1 MQEKK
6 ILQVEDSDAD
16 SELIVRHLR
25 GLRVPFTLKRV
36 DSLAN
41 FLDEIT
47 TTSPD
52 LILADFRVPSIGAL
66 DVLDVLKERR
76 LDIPVIVVTGT
87 LSDEIAALC
96 IKHGAVD
103 YVLKDRLVRLPAAV
117 ERALDDRRLRTD
129 RAKALTAL
137 RESEARFRR
146 LAENARDVIYRYRLR
161 PTPGFEYVSP
171 AITNITGYTPEE
183 HYSDPEL
190 ILKATH
196 PEDRWVVEEIMSGKT
211 GMETPLVRWLRKD
224 GSPVWISSQNVAA
237 YDDTGT
243 VIAMEGIARD
253 VTSQQLAEAE
263 LRASEERYRFLFESN
278 PLPMWVCDLETLRFI
293 EVNDAA
299 IRHYGYSREE
309 FLNMTMRDILPPGI
323 APFSHFREGALP
335 GQLPLRHMKRDGA
348 LIDVD
353 ITARNIP
360 LRGRM
365 VRLVIASDVT
375 EQRRAEEKLRHYA
388 ALISSSDDAIIGTTL
403 DRTILSWNPG
413 AEAMY
418 GYTAEEAIGQPI
430 SIIVQP
436 DRREECNDISQH
448 VARGERVRHA
458 ETVRIRKDG
467 TQIDVSLATSPIR
480 DSSGAIVG
488 ESTIARDVTE
498 RKHLQAQLL
507 QLQKMEAVG
516 RLAGGLAHDFNNVLT
531 IIAGYT
537 DLAIHQVR
545 SDDPVVKFLVSVRH
559 ATHRAEN
566 LTRQLLAFSRR
577 QVVHPRLV
585 KLNDIVRNLSGMLR
599 RLIGED
605 IELETIFGNDLPLIK
620 ADPGQ
625 LEQVIMN
632 LAVNAR
638 DAMPNGGRFVIET
651 AATNPEEYGADGTNA
666 SNRGVTMTVSDTGS
680 GMDVETLAHIFEPF
694 FTTKEPGKGTGL
706 GLSTVYGIV
715 QQHSGK
721 IRVQSQPDQGSTFR
735 ISFPPADSTAEPT
748 AHKQR
753 LEKKSVAG
761 HETILLVE
769 DDADV
774 RSLARR
780 MLEGAGYKVV
790 DAGNAS
796 EATRI
801 LTDKAQNVQMVVTD
815 VIMPGGSGRDLAD
828 QISKLGKNLPILFV
842 SGYTDDLLVR
852 YGILQGGFDFLEKPF
867 SAEALRSKIR
877 EVLDRVAG

>member
-96 IKHGAVD
+96 IKQGAVD

-146 LAENARDVIYRYRLR
+146 LAENARDIIYRYRLR

-171 AITNITGYTPEE
+171 AINHITGYTPEE

-196 PEDRWVVEEIMSGKT
+196 PEDRWVVEDFMSGKT
-211 GMETPLVRWLRKD
+211 GMENPLVRWLRKD

-253 VTSQQLAEAE
+253 VTSQQMAEAE

-278 PLPMWVCDLETLRFI
+278 PLPMWVCDLETFRFI

-323 APFSHFREGALP
+323 TPPSHLREGALP

-375 EQRRAEEKLRHYA
+375 EQRKAEEKLRHYA

-403 DRTILSWNPG
+403 DQTIVSWNPG

-418 GYTAEEAIGQPI
+418 GYTTEEAIGQPI
-430 SIIVQP
+430 SMIVP
-436 DRREECNDISQH
+436 RDRREESDEISQH
-448 VARGERVRHA
+448 VARGERVRHT

-531 IIAGYT
+531 IIAGYA

-545 SDDPVVKFLVSVRH
+545 SDDPVVKCLVSVRH

-605 IELETIFGNDLPLIK
+605 IELETIFGSDLPLIK
-620 ADPGQ
+620 ADTGQ

-666 SNRGVTMTVSDTGS
+666 SNRGVTTTVS
-680 GMDVETLAHIFEPF
+680 
-694 FTTKEPGKGTGL
+694 
-706 GLSTVYGIV
+706 GIV

-735 ISFPPADSTAEPT
+735 ISFPPADSTVEPT
-748 AHKQR
+748 GHKQR

-790 DAGNAS
+790 DAANAS

-801 LTDKAQNVQMVVTD
+801 LTDRAQNIQMVVTD

-828 QISKLGKNLPILFV
+828 QIGKLGKNMPILFV

-867 SAEALRSKIR
+867 TADALRSKIR
-877 EVLDRVAG
+877 EVLDRVPS

>member
-1 MQEKK
+1 
-6 ILQVEDSDAD
+6 
-16 SELIVRHLR
+16 
-25 GLRVPFTLKRV
+25 VPFTLKRV
-36 DSLAN
+36 DTLPD
-41 FLDEIT
+41 FLHEIT
-47 TTSPD
+47 ARPPD

-66 DVLDVLKERR
+66 DVLDVLRERQ

-96 IKHGAVD
+96 IKQGAVD

-117 ERALDDRRLRTD
+117 ERALDDKKLRSD
-129 RAKALTAL
+129 RAKALSAL
-137 RESEARFRR
+137 RESEALFRR
-146 LAENARDVIYRYRLR
+146 LAENARDIIYRYRLK
-161 PTPGFEYVSP
+161 PTPGFDYVSP
-171 AITNITGYTPEE
+171 AVTGITGYTPEE

-190 ILKATH
+190 MLKATH
-196 PEDRWVVEEIMSGKT
+196 PEDRWMVEEIMSGKT
-211 GMETPLVRWLRKD
+211 AMETPLVRWLRKD

-237 YDDTGT
+237 YDETGT

-253 VTSQQLAEAE
+253 VTSQQVAEAE

-278 PLPMWVCDLETLRFI
+278 PLPMWVLDLETLRII

-299 IRHYGYSREE
+299 IRHYGYSRDE
-309 FLNMTMRDILPPGI
+309 FLNMTMCDILPAGMTPS
-323 APFSHFREGALP
+323 SHLREATLP
-335 GQLPLRHMKRDGA
+335 AQLPLRHRKRDGT

-353 ITARNIP
+353 ITARNMP

-365 VRLVIASDVT
+365 ARLVIASDVT
-375 EQRRAEEKLRHYA
+375 EQRKAEEKLRHYA
-388 ALISSSDDAIIGTTL
+388 SLISSSDDAIIGTTL
-403 DRTILSWNPG
+403 DRTIVSWNPG
-413 AEAMY
+413 AEALY

-430 SIIVQP
+430 SIIVPPERHDESEQT
-436 DRREECNDISQH
+436 SQR
-448 VARGERVRHA
+448 VARGERVRHT

-467 TQIDVSLATSPIR
+467 THIDVSLATSPIR

-531 IIAGYT
+531 IIAGYA
-537 DLAIHQVR
+537 DLAIHQIR
-545 SDDPVVKFLVSVRH
+545 SDDPVVKCLVSVRH

-605 IELETIFGNDLPLIK
+605 IELETIFGSDLPLIK

-651 AATNPEEYGADGTNA
+651 AAANPEEHAPDGGNA
-666 SNRGVTMTVSDTGS
+666 SNRGVIMTVSDTGT

-694 FTTKEPGKGTGL
+694 FTTKDPGKGTGL

-721 IRVQSQPDQGSTFR
+721 IRVQSQPGLGSIFR
-735 ISFPPADSTAEPT
+735 IFFPLADSSVEPPG
-748 AHKQR
+748 HKQR
-753 LEKKSVAG
+753 LDKKSFAG
-761 HETILLVE
+761 SETILLVE

-780 MLEGAGYKVV
+780 MLEGAGYKVF
-790 DAGNAS
+790 DAANAT

-801 LTDKAQNVQMVVTD
+801 VTDKAQNVQMVVTD

-828 QISKLGKNLPILFV
+828 QMGKLGVNVPILFV
-842 SGYTDDLLVR
+842 SGYTDDLLIR
-852 YGILQGGFDFLEKPF
+852 YGILQDGFDFLEKPF
-867 SAEALRSKIR
+867 TAETLRSKIR

>member
-1 MQEKK
+1 MQEKR
-6 ILQVEDSDAD
+6 ILQVEDSDVD
-16 SELIVRHLR
+16 SELVVRSLR
-25 GLRVPFTLKRV
+25 GLRVAFTLKRV
-36 DSLAN
+36 QTLAD
-41 FLDEIT
+41 FLNEIT
-47 TTSPD
+47 SNLPD

-66 DVLDVLKERR
+66 DVLDVLKERQA
-76 LDIPVIVVTGT
+76 DIPVIVVTGT

-96 IKHGAVD
+96 IKQGAVD

-117 ERALDDRRLRTD
+117 ERALDDKRLRTD
-129 RAKALTAL
+129 RAKALAAL

-146 LAENARDVIYRYRLR
+146 LAENARDIIYRYRLK
-161 PTPGFEYVSP
+161 PTPGFDYISP
-171 AITNITGYTPEE
+171 AVTGITGYTPEE
-183 HYSDPEL
+183 VYLDPEL
-190 ILKATH
+190 MLKVTD
-196 PEDRWVVEEIMSGKT
+196 PEDRWIVEEIMSGKPT
-211 GMETPLVRWLRKD
+211 MEPPVVRWHRKD

-243 VIAMEGIARD
+243 VVAMEGIARD
-253 VTSQQLAEAE
+253 VTSQHMAEAE

-278 PLPMWVCDLETLRFI
+278 PLPMWVCDMETLRFV

-309 FLNMTMRDILPPGI
+309 FLSMTMRDILPAGVQ
-323 APFSHFREGALP
+323 PFSHLRERSQPA
-335 GQLPLRHMKRDGA
+335 QLRHRKRDGT

-353 ITARNIP
+353 ITARNVP
-360 LRGRM
+360 LRGRLA
-365 VRLVIASDVT
+365 RLVIASDVT

-388 ALISSSDDAIIGTTL
+388 ALISSSDDAIIGSTL
-403 DRTILSWNPG
+403 DRVIVSWNPG
-413 AEAMY
+413 AEALY

-430 SIIVQP
+430 SIVVPP
-436 DRREECNDISQH
+436 DRREECEEISRH
-448 VARGERVRHA
+448 VSRGERVRHT

-467 TQIDVSLATSPIR
+467 TRIDVSLSTSPIR

-531 IIAGYT
+531 IIAGYA

-577 QVVHPRLV
+577 QVIHPTLI
-585 KLNDIVRNLSGMLR
+585 KFNEIVRNLSGMLR

-605 IELETIFGNDLPLIK
+605 IELETILGSDLPLIK
-620 ADPGQ
+620 ADAGQ

-632 LAVNAR
+632 LAINAR
-638 DAMPNGGRFVIET
+638 DAMPHGGRFVIET
-651 AATNPEEYGADGTNA
+651 ATTSQEEYGIDGNNA
-666 SNRGVTMTVSDTGS
+666 SNRGVVLTVSDTGS

-715 QQHSGK
+715 QQHNGK
-721 IRVQSQPDQGSTFR
+721 IRVQSQQGLGSTFR
-735 ISFPPADSTAEPT
+735 IFFPPADSTTEPT
-748 AHKQR
+748 STKPRH
-753 LEKKSVAG
+753 EKKSFAG
-761 HETILLVE
+761 SETILLVE

-780 MLEGAGYKVV
+780 MLESSGYTVV
-790 DAGNAS
+790 DAANAS

-801 LTDKAQNVQMVVTD
+801 ITDKSKNVQMVVTD

-828 QISKLGKNLPILFV
+828 NICKLGVNVPILFV
-842 SGYTDDLLVR
+842 SGYTDDLLIR
-852 YGILQGGFDFLEKPF
+852 HGILQGGIDFLEKPYT
-867 SAEALRSKIR
+867 AETLRSKIR
-877 EVLDRVAG
+877 EVLDRG

>member
-6 ILQVEDSDAD
+6 ILQVEDSDTD
-16 SELIVRHLR
+16 SELVIRNLR
-25 GLRVPFTLKRV
+25 GIRVPFTLKRV
-36 DSLAN
+36 DTLPD
-41 FLDEIT
+41 FLHEIT
-47 TTSPD
+47 ARPPD

-66 DVLDVLKERR
+66 DVLDVLRERQ

-96 IKHGAVD
+96 IKQGAVD

-117 ERALDDRRLRTD
+117 ERALDDKKLRSD
-129 RAKALTAL
+129 RAKALSAL

-146 LAENARDVIYRYRLR
+146 LAENARDIIYRYRLK
-161 PTPGFEYVSP
+161 PTPGFDYVSP
-171 AITNITGYTPEE
+171 AVTGITGYTPEE

-190 ILKATH
+190 MLKATH
-196 PEDRWVVEEIMSGKT
+196 PEDRWMVEEIMSGKT
-211 GMETPLVRWLRKD
+211 AMETPLVRWLRKD

-237 YDDTGT
+237 YDETGT

-253 VTSQQLAEAE
+253 VTSQQVAEAE

-278 PLPMWVCDLETLRFI
+278 PLPMWVLDLETLRII

-299 IRHYGYSREE
+299 IRHYGYSRDE
-309 FLNMTMRDILPPGI
+309 FLNMTMCDILPAGMTPS
-323 APFSHFREGALP
+323 SHLREATLP
-335 GQLPLRHMKRDGA
+335 AQLPLRHRKRDGT

-353 ITARNIP
+353 ITARNMP

-365 VRLVIASDVT
+365 ARLVIASDVT
-375 EQRRAEEKLRHYA
+375 EQRKAEEKLRHYA
-388 ALISSSDDAIIGTTL
+388 SLISSSDDAIIGTTL
-403 DRTILSWNPG
+403 DRTIVSWNPG
-413 AEAMY
+413 AEALY

-430 SIIVQP
+430 SIIVPPERHDESEQT
-436 DRREECNDISQH
+436 SQR
-448 VARGERVRHA
+448 VARGERVRHT

-467 TQIDVSLATSPIR
+467 THIDVSLATSPIR

-531 IIAGYT
+531 IIAGYA
-537 DLAIHQVR
+537 DLAIHQIR
-545 SDDPVVKFLVSVRH
+545 SDDPVVKCLVSVRH

-605 IELETIFGNDLPLIK
+605 IELETIFGSDLPLIK

-651 AATNPEEYGADGTNA
+651 AAANPEEHAPDGGNA
-666 SNRGVTMTVSDTGS
+666 SNRGVIMTVSDTGT

-694 FTTKEPGKGTGL
+694 FTTKDPGKGTGL

-721 IRVQSQPDQGSTFR
+721 IRVQSQPGLGSIFR
-735 ISFPPADSTAEPT
+735 IFFPLADSSVEPPG
-748 AHKQR
+748 HKQR
-753 LEKKSVAG
+753 LDKKSFAG
-761 HETILLVE
+761 SETILLVE

-780 MLEGAGYKVV
+780 MLEGAGYKVF
-790 DAGNAS
+790 DAANAT

-801 LTDKAQNVQMVVTD
+801 VTDKAQNVQMVVTD

-828 QISKLGKNLPILFV
+828 QMGKLGVNVPILFV
-842 SGYTDDLLVR
+842 SGYTDDLLIR
-852 YGILQGGFDFLEKPF
+852 YGILQDGFDFLEKPF
-867 SAEALRSKIR
+867 TAETLRSKIR